1 MLPSARFFLCALC
14 RKQVVVC
21 RRCDR
26 GQRYCS
32 KTCSRIRR
40 VQLQHEAKAR
50 YASSRAGRLNNAER
64 QRRHQAR
71 LRDQKKPVPEIVTD
85 QGSAPGDPPDNL
97 VRDRS
102 GLINKP
108 NRHQPTDMRCHFCCQ
123 CCDPLLRSDF
133 LPPKQ
138 RHRRYAHTQH
148 DTSP

>member
-40 VQLQHEAKAR
+40 AQLQTEAKAR
-50 YASSRAGRLNNAER
+50 YANSRAGRLNNAER

-71 LRDQKKPVPEIVTD
+71 LRDQKKPVPEIGSD
-85 QGSAPGDPPDNL
+85 QGSAPGAPPDNQGN
-97 VRDRS
+97 RS
-102 GLINKP
+102 MTAARRLPSPCTSHP
-108 NRHQPTDMRCHFCCQ
+108 NR
-123 CCDPLLRSDF
+123 LGNV
-133 LPPKQ
+133 
-138 RHRRYAHTQH
+138 
-148 DTSP
+148 